1 MFAVTFRAGAEE
13 VDLLIAELQDLHT
26 AGVREGAG
34 ELTAYFEKEED
45 ARRCLDR
52 FVGRNPLLA
61 EEVTPDYTPNWQQD
75 WQPLAVGERFY
86 LAPPWN
92 HSSTPEG
99 RILLT
104 MRPGYVFGSG
114 DHPTTQLCLE
124 LLESA
129 VTAGDRV
136 LDVGTGTGIL
146 AIAAVQLNAG
156 FVAAC
161 DTSNEAIHAVS
172 GEEGISLWHGTTS
185 ACRASAFSVA
195 LANLPTGVLIDL
207 IPEIQRVL
215 VRRGRLV
222 ASGFFEEQLDEVR
235 TALDGHGFDVVA
247 VRERGEWAALSAVK
261 RP

>member
-1 MFAVTFRAGAEE
+1 MFAVTFRAAAEE
-13 VDLLIAELQDLHT
+13 VDLLVAELHDLRT
-26 AGVREGAG
+26 VGVREGAG
-34 ELTAYFEKEED
+34 ELAAYFENEED
-45 ARRCLDR
+45 ARLCAERFSDR
-52 FVGRNPLLA
+52 GPLLT

-75 WQPLAVGERFY
+75 WQPLAVGGRFY

-92 HSSTPEG
+92 HSAAPEG
-99 RILLT
+99 RIRLT

-124 LLESA
+124 LLEGI

-146 AIAAVQLNAG
+146 AAAAVRLNAG

-161 DTSNEAIHAVS
+161 DTSSEAIHAVS
-172 GEEGISLWHGTTS
+172 GEDGISPWHGTTS
-185 ACRASAFSVA
+185 ACRASAFTVL

-207 IPEIQRVL
+207 IPEMHRIL

-222 ASGFFEEQLDEVR
+222 ASGFFGEQSDEVR
-235 TALDGHGFDVVA
+235 RALECQGFDA
-247 VRERGEWAALSAVK
+247 GTLRERGEWAALSAVK